1 MNKINLFEYQ
11 VLTGRNATTDE
22 LIQMNALLED
32 ALELKLTL
40 LDLEE
45 RLLKIKPHLAKDFE
59 EKKKGIDKMPNM
71 LLLQRITTLKPYVEF
86 HEKNNTIFI
95 KRKNPLDKKN

>member
-1 MNKINLFEYQ
+1 MSMNKMNLFEFRT
-11 VLTGRNATTDE
+11 LTGRSATTDE

-32 ALELKLTL
+32 TLELKLTL

-45 RLLKIKPHLAKDFE
+45 RLVKIKPHLAKDFE
-59 EKKKGIDKMPNM
+59 DKKNSIDKMPNM
-71 LLLQRITTLKPYVEF
+71 ILLQRINTLKPYVEF

-95 KRKNPLDKKN
+95 KKN